1 MSARAK
7 SGRSPSGRT
16 LSGRAAIV
24 GIGQTEFSKESGRSV
39 LQLACEAVRAAL
51 DDAGLEPADVDGLA
65 TYTVDA
71 TNEIEIVRNL
81 GIPALRFYSRSPYGG
96 AATCAVLMQA
106 AMAVA
111 TGVADVVVLYR
122 AFNERSETRF
132 GRPQPVVDHASFV
145 RANAGSGSAQ
155 WPAFLV
161 YGLATPA
168 MWSSL
173 IFQRYMYRYGV
184 TNEDFG
190 RYAVLARK
198 HAATNPAAW
207 YYQQPITLEEHQQSR
222 WIVEPVLRRLD
233 CCQESDGGIAIV
245 VTTPERA
252 ADLRHPAVVVEAAAE
267 AAVFDGD
274 IVTSYSRPDLTRF
287 DDMALVAEQLWSQ
300 SGLGPPDM
308 DAAMLYEHFS
318 PIVFLQLEALGF
330 CGPGEAKDFI
340 AAGNL
345 ELDGALPVNTHGGHL
360 GEAYIHGIN
369 HLTEAVRQLRGAAAN
384 QVVDPDHV
392 LVTAGMSAAVLGRA

>member
-1 MSARAK
+1 VT
-7 SGRSPSGRT
+7 RS
-16 LSGRAAIV
+16 LSRRAAIV

-39 LQLACEAVRAAL
+39 LQLACEAVLAAL
-51 DDAGLEPADVDGLA
+51 GDAGLTPADVDGLA

-71 TNEIEIVRNL
+71 TNELEIMRNL
-81 GIPALRFYSRSPYGG
+81 GIPQLRFYSRSPYGG

-111 TGVADVVVLYR
+111 TGVADVVVCYR

-132 GRPQPVVDHASFV
+132 GRPQPITDHASFV
-145 RANAGSGSAQ
+145 RANAGNGSAQ
-155 WPAFLV
+155 WPAYLV
-161 YGLATPA
+161 YGLVTPA

-173 IFQRYMYRYGV
+173 VFQRYMYRYGV

-207 YYQQPITLEEHQQSR
+207 YHGQPITLEEHQRSP

-252 ADLRHPAVVVEAAAE
+252 GDLPQPAVVVEAAAE

-274 IVTSYSRPDLTRF
+274 IVTGYHRPDLTRF
-287 DDMALVAEQLWSQ
+287 EDLALVADELWRQ
-300 SGLGPPDM
+300 SGLGVDDI

-318 PIVFLQLEALGF
+318 PVVFLQLEALGF
-330 CGPGEAKDFI
+330 CGPGEAKDFL

-345 ELDGALPVNTHGGHL
+345 ELDGRLPLNTHGGHL

-369 HLTEAVRQLRGAAAN
+369 HLTEAVRQLRGTAAN
-384 QVVDPDHV
+384 QVAHPEHV
-392 LVTAGMSAAVLGRA
+392 LVTAGMSAAILGRG

>member
-1 MSARAK
+1 MTE
-7 SGRSPSGRT
+7 RT
-16 LSGRAAIV
+16 LSGQAAIV

-51 DDAGLEPADVDGLA
+51 DDAGLAAADVDGLA

-71 TNEIEIVRNL
+71 TNELEIMRNL
-81 GIPALRFYSRSPYGG
+81 GIPELRFYSRSPYGG

-106 AMAVA
+106 VMAVA
-111 TGVADVVVLYR
+111 TGVAEVVVFYR

-132 GRPQPVVDHASFV
+132 GRLQPVTDHASFV
-145 RANAGSGSAQ
+145 RANAGNGSAQ
-155 WPAFLV
+155 WPAYLV

-190 RYAVLARK
+190 RYAVIARR

-207 YYQQPITLEEHQQSR
+207 YYEQPITLDDHQQSR

-252 ADLRHPAVVVEAAAE
+252 RDLPQPAVVVEAAAE

-274 IVTSYSRPDLTRF
+274 IVTDFYRRDLTRF
-287 DDMALVAEQLWSQ
+287 DDMALVATELWRQ
-300 SGLGPPDM
+300 SGLGTTDI

-330 CGPGEAKDFI
+330 CGPGQAKDFI
-340 AAGNL
+340 AEGNI
-345 ELDGALPVNTHGGHL
+345 EFGGMLPVNTHGGHL

-369 HLTEAVRQLRGAAAN
+369 HLTEAVRQLRGTAAN
-384 QVVDPDHV
+384 QVAHPEHV
-392 LVTAGMSAAVLGRA
+392 LVTAGMSAAILGRLP

>member
-1 MSARAK
+1 MTE
-7 SGRSPSGRT
+7 RT
-16 LSGRAAIV
+16 LSGQAAIV

-51 DDAGLEPADVDGLA
+51 DDAGLAAADVDGLA

-71 TNEIEIVRNL
+71 TNELEIMRNL
-81 GIPALRFYSRSPYGG
+81 GIPELRYYSRSPYGG

-111 TGVADVVVLYR
+111 TGVAEVVVFYR

-132 GRPQPVVDHASFV
+132 GRPQPVTDHASFV
-145 RANAGSGSAQ
+145 RANAGNGSAQ
-155 WPAFLV
+155 WPAYLV

-173 IFQRYMYRYGV
+173 IFPRYMYRYGV

-190 RYAVLARK
+190 RYAVIARR

-207 YYQQPITLEEHQQSR
+207 YYEQPITLDDHQQSR

-252 ADLRHPAVVVEAAAE
+252 RDLPQPAVVVEAAAE

-274 IVTSYSRPDLTRF
+274 IVTDFYRHDLTRF
-287 DDMALVAEQLWSQ
+287 DDMARVATELWRQ
-300 SGLGPPDM
+300 SGLGTTDI

-340 AAGNL
+340 AEGNI
-345 ELDGALPVNTHGGHL
+345 ELGGTLPVNTHGGHL

-369 HLTEAVRQLRGAAAN
+369 HLTEAVRQLRGTAAN
-384 QVVDPDHV
+384 QVEHPEHV
-392 LVTAGMSAAVLGRA
+392 LVTAGMSAAILGRG

>member
-1 MSARAK
+1 MTE
-7 SGRSPSGRT
+7 RT
-16 LSGRAAIV
+16 LSGQAAIV

-51 DDAGLEPADVDGLA
+51 DDAGLAAADVDGLA

-71 TNEIEIVRNL
+71 TNELEIMRNL
-81 GIPALRFYSRSPYGG
+81 GIPELRFYSRSPYGG

-111 TGVADVVVLYR
+111 TGVAEVVVFYR

-132 GRPQPVVDHASFV
+132 GRPQPVTDHASFV
-145 RANAGSGSAQ
+145 RANAGNGSAQ
-155 WPAFLV
+155 WPAYLV

-190 RYAVLARK
+190 RYAVIARR

-207 YYQQPITLEEHQQSR
+207 YYEQPITLDDHQQSR

-252 ADLRHPAVVVEAAAE
+252 RDLPQPAVVVEAAAE

-274 IVTSYSRPDLTRF
+274 IVTDFYRHDLTRF
-287 DDMALVAEQLWSQ
+287 DDMALVATELWRQ
-300 SGLGPPDM
+300 SGLGTTDI
-308 DAAMLYEHFS
+308 DAAMLYEHFG

-330 CGPGEAKDFI
+330 CGPGQAKNFI
-340 AAGNL
+340 AEGNI
-345 ELDGALPVNTHGGHL
+345 ELGGMLPVNTHGGHL

-369 HLTEAVRQLRGAAAN
+369 HLTEAVRQLRGTAAN
-384 QVVDPDHV
+384 QVAHPEHV
-392 LVTAGMSAAVLGRA
+392 LVTAGMSAAILGRLP